1 MNYDCSKQDIIT
13 ALATPYGK
21 SAVAV
26 IRVAGKGCIELVNG
40 FLDKPLKVG
49 KLEYNVFRSG
59 GFKETMMTVCYAAP
73 KSYSGEDTVELM
85 PHGNMTVTDI
95 IIDALV
101 KGGARIA
108 ERGEFT
114 ERAFMNGKLDLTQ
127 CEALADIIDAE
138 TAEQLEYGNKRYDGG
153 FDSLKKAER
162 LLDRALSTVEA
173 VIHYSDELEE
183 NETDTAILNDV
194 YQAVDEAT
202 ELLKR
207 ELEDYAGG
215 RIVNDGFKIVLIGK
229 PNVGKSTLLN
239 ALLGTDRAIV
249 TDVAGTTRDTVDGSY
264 VYRGRKFTVT
274 DTAGLNAA
282 ARDEAEKIGI
292 QRAKQAAS
300 TADAVIEVGTDGEK
314 KVGASVEAPI
324 IRVLN
329 KCDGEKDVNTDY
341 KKAQDDGE
349 VLRISA
355 KNGINI
361 TALKQKLYD
370 LCPSEVGAIC
380 NHRQYECAVRCYNAC
395 EAARSERQ
403 KADGLEIV
411 AAALYDAYNAI
422 ESLYGGQAD
431 EKVIASVFERFC
443 VGK

>member
-1 MNYDCSKQDIIT
+1 MNYECSKHDIIT

-40 FLDKPLKVG
+40 FLDKPLKAG
-49 KLEYNVFRSG
+49 RLEYNVFRSG
-59 GFKETMMTVCYAAP
+59 SFKETMMAVCYVAP

-85 PHGNMTVTDI
+85 PHGNMTVSDI

-153 FDSLKKAER
+153 FDSLKKAET
-162 LLDRALSTVEA
+162 LLNRALSTVEA

-183 NETDTAILNDV
+183 NETDSAIIDDV
-194 YQAVDEAT
+194 YKAVDEAAA
-202 ELLKR
+202 LLKK
-207 ELEDYAGG
+207 EIDGYAGG
-215 RIVNDGFKIVLIGK
+215 RILNDGFKIVLIGK

-249 TDVAGTTRDTVDGSY
+249 TDIAGTTRDTVDGSY

-274 DTAGLNAA
+274 DTAGLNDAA
-282 ARDEAEKIGI
+282 CDEVEKIGI
-292 QRAKQAAS
+292 ERAKKAAAA
-300 TADAVIEVGTDGEK
+300 ADAVIAVCTEAENEV
-314 KVGASVEAPI
+314 AANVEAPI
-324 IRVLN
+324 IRVIN
-329 KCDGEKDVNTDY
+329 KCDGEKDVETDY
-341 KKAQDDGE
+341 KKAQGDGL
-349 VLRISA
+349 LRISA

-361 TALKQKLYD
+361 TALKQMLYD
-370 LCPSEVGAIC
+370 LCPTAAGGIC
-380 NHRQYECAVRCYNAC
+380 NHRQYECAVRCYSAC
-395 EAARSERQ
+395 EAARSERS